1 MKKRLFLLKA
11 IYSAG
16 ATAFILLFFFYIYLA
31 GMLAEGEI
39 NVFVAAAAIGGV
51 FAAGKAMIPF
61 MTELEAMIGGME
73 RAIKREKE
81 RERETVYE
89 LRIVRDFRPV
99 AKRGYSE

>member
-31 GMLAEGEI
+31 GLLAEGEI

-51 FAAGKAMIPF
+51 IAAGKAMIPF
-61 MTELEAMIGGME
+61 MTELEGMIAGLE
-73 RAIKREKE
+73 RAIERKQE
-81 RERETVYE
+81 RERAAVYE
-89 LRIVRDFRPV
+89 LRIVRDFRPE
-99 AKRGYSE
+99 AQRRYSE